1 MHVCIHMLIVHLICM
16 QSQHHSSPPPH
27 RFLSFPH
34 PAFHLSPPQLF
45 IFPSTMQLSVTCKC
59 TTKSWVETWKQVCQD
74 SDIIICM
81 SILRLCRFYSRS
93 SQLYSCKNLNM
104 YSRPFGIGIA
114 GDPLSYPSTLPSD
127 NTCTQTHAIRKVH
140 VTTLTNFKNIIQS
153 HVKLIAI
160 KLNIRICTTQQSLVC
175 VFK

>member
-1 MHVCIHMLIVHLICM
+1 MELLGATSNKQLSYTPQTKQYSPFGSSIWRMLICVQEYLHACMHPYVVHLICM

-93 SQLYSCKNLNM
+93 SQLYSCINLNM
-104 YSRPFGIGIA
+104 YSRPSGIA
-114 GDPLSYPSTLPSD
+114 WY
-127 NTCTQTHAIRKVH
+127 CW
-140 VTTLTNFKNIIQS
+140 
-153 HVKLIAI
+153 
-160 KLNIRICTTQQSLVC
+160 
-175 VFK
+175 

>member
-1 MHVCIHMLIVHLICM
+1 MHPYVNCASNMHSVSTSFLP
-16 QSQHHSSPPPH
+16 SSPQISVIPPP
-27 RFLSFPH
+27 SFPSFS
-34 PAFHLSPPQLF
+34 PSASHLPL
-45 IFPSTMQLSVTCKC
+45 MQLSVTCKC